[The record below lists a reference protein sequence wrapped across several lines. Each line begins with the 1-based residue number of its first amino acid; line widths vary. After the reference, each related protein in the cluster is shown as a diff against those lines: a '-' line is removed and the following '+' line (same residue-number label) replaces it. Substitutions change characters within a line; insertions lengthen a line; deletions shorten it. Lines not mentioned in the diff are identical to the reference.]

1 MSTHTGGTA
10 QEVGGPFDKEGSIGK
25 QFTTEGAIGACDVW
39 GVRWRTAAACVRPHL
54 PERHSA
60 AHVANQ
66 AALRV
71 RSHVAAASHSRRP
84 VPCASPHLCL
94 AGALQRNRQAGAAAH
109 RPGRGVPVALL
120 LSLRSMRPVSAAL
133 PVAWSPCQCTAR
145 AAAPS
150 LAAHAAALCALPLS
164 PHAAA
169 SGSQAALCRRQPRRL
184 MPRGRTCRRPRS
196 RSRAKRCVFLGGGG
210 GGFDRGSQLRHQ
222 QAADHTSLPL
232 HMLHVARGASTTQ
245 PHTLPRHHTH
255 AGDEGGHT
263 RHEQGQDVD
272 RQHSSTRAGVARLT
286 SRHTALLLA

>member
-196 RSRAKRCVFLGGGG
+196 RSRAKRCVFLGGWGG
-210 GGFDRGSQLRHQ
+210 GAPPPPSTGAVSSDSSRRQTTPRYPCICCMLPGERAPRNPTRCRDTTHT
-222 QAADHTSLPL
+222 QAMKEATPG
-232 HMLHVARGASTTQ
+232 M
-245 PHTLPRHHTH
+245 
-255 AGDEGGHT
+255 
-263 RHEQGQDVD
+263 
-272 RQHSSTRAGVARLT
+272 
-286 SRHTALLLA
+286 SRDKM